1 MAPDLIKDKDA
12 LGDNRKTIFLV
23 DRSES
28 FLMYLRILLERMG
41 FRVIPLKKGGL
52 LRDLIQVVKPDL
64 VLMGTV
70 LEDMEGLSLLQELKK
85 DDLFPQIPVVMI
97 CRPED
102 EECIRENRELEHVG
116 YLSRPVNIFRL
127 YKVVYDIIV
136 FTSGEKRQHLRTSF
150 LEQVTI
156 THSGKTAKYWATS
169 LSEGGIYIRSRVSIP
184 LDEEIFVEIPLGF
197 DAPLKIQS
205 RVIYLK
211 QSVTDSGPTEP
222 GMAVKFTAVSPE
234 QASQLRVCILGL
246 LVGDLLEEQDE
257 PVLSLVSRTNDLFE
271 EIVSGAYSC
280 GEGVEKLPT

>member
-1 MAPDLIKDKDA
+1 VISDGNNQRNRYMEPDVIKGKETLRDD
-12 LGDNRKTIFLV
+12 RRTIFLV

-41 FRVIPLKKGGL
+41 FRVIPLKKGAL
-52 LRDLIQVVKPDL
+52 LKDLIQVVKPDL

-70 LEDMEGLSLLQELKK
+70 LEDMEGLSLLQDLKK

-102 EECIRENRELEHVG
+102 EECIRDNRELEDVG

-136 FTSGEKRQHLRTSF
+136 FRSGEKRKHLRTSF

-169 LSEGGIYIRSRVSIP
+169 LSEGGDLYKKP
-184 LDEEIFVEIPLGF
+184 GF
-197 DAPLKIQS
+197 
-205 RVIYLK
+205 
-211 QSVTDSGPTEP
+211 
-222 GMAVKFTAVSPE
+222 
-234 QASQLRVCILGL
+234 
-246 LVGDLLEEQDE
+246 
-257 PVLSLVSRTNDLFE
+257 
-271 EIVSGAYSC
+271 
-280 GEGVEKLPT
+280 LPAR

>member
-1 MAPDLIKDKDA
+1 MAPDLIKEKDA
-12 LGDNRKTIFLV
+12 LRDNRKTIFLV

-70 LEDMEGLSLLQELKK
+70 LEDMEGLSLLQDLKK
-85 DDLFPQIPVVMI
+85 NDLFPQIPVVMI

-102 EECIRENRELEHVG
+102 EECIRDNRELEHVG

-156 THSGKTAKYWATS
+156 VQSGKTATYWATS
-169 LSEGGIYIRSRVSIP
+169 LSEGGISYKNR
-184 LDEEIFVEIPLGF
+184 F
-197 DAPLKIQS
+197 PLK
-205 RVIYLK
+205 
-211 QSVTDSGPTEP
+211 
-222 GMAVKFTAVSPE
+222 AF
-234 QASQLRVCILGL
+234 
-246 LVGDLLEEQDE
+246 
-257 PVLSLVSRTNDLFE
+257 
-271 EIVSGAYSC
+271 
-280 GEGVEKLPT
+280 